1 MRFEK
6 PIYGREPLWRV
17 LRLALSGFVVLGNGA
32 RAIRM
37 SPPRL
42 AGRLAI
48 LMLLTAPAAANA
60 YMGPGL
66 GLGVISVAFGFF
78 GSIVLG
84 FFAIL
89 WYPIKRFLRRRRQ
102 AARSLPVAAIEAEEP
117 GE

>member
-6 PIYGREPLWRV
+6 PMYGREPLWRV
-17 LRLALSGFVVLGNGA
+17 LRLAPSGFLALVSAA
-32 RAIRM
+32 RAMRM

-48 LMLLTAPAAANA
+48 LMLLTVPAGANA

-66 GLGVISVAFGFF
+66 GLGMISVALGFF
-78 GSIVLG
+78 GSIILG

-102 AARSLPVAAIEAEEP
+102 AASPLPAIEAEEP

>member
-1 MRFEK
+1 MMR
-6 PIYGREPLWRV
+6 L
-17 LRLALSGFVVLGNGA
+17 N
-32 RAIRM
+32 
-37 SPPRL
+37 PPRL

-48 LMLLTAPAAANA
+48 LMLLAAPAAANA

-66 GLGVISVAFGFF
+66 GLGVISVVLGFI

-89 WYPIKRFLRRRRQ
+89 WYPVKRFLRRRRQ
-102 AARSLPVAAIEAEEP
+102 AAPPPRVETPAAAEDT